1 MHGCLWSEKSCI
13 GDFLLSLRGLYAK
26 VIVFFFK
33 SCSWFA
39 AVVLSVQK
47 CSKVTL
53 EFWGNCVFSTLL
65 TFQPESQSCVFCKH
79 FVYLWVLKTYG
90 SCFADFW
97 DSRLSPCFF
106 RNFLFSSRSCTGA
119 AGRGARQRASVCH
132 KSAEERRSLP
142 GRGHGERSSREEGS
156 GAPFSSSLPHVPL
169 LRLPD
174 WGVWVSGFP
183 NDLSK
188 FH

>member
-13 GDFLLSLRGLYAK
+13 GDFFLSLRGLYAK
-26 VIVFFFK
+26 VIVIFLKLLLVCCCCVIRSEMFK
-33 SCSWFA
+33 GDFGILGKLCFLDS
-39 AVVLSVQK
+39 
-47 CSKVTL
+47 
-53 EFWGNCVFSTLL
+53 L

-119 AGRGARQRASVCH
+119 AGWGARQRASVCH